1 MSQPGSGA
9 AEYHGF
15 ELHPDGRATP
25 VFDPNGDP
33 TEWGAPLPAVAEGW
47 LPESDPLGGAGN
59 GTGPHEFPLPAD
71 SAEPA
76 VGDPGQVMA
85 AVAAGQPGTWPT
97 SLLDLD
103 NGPPEPAAETPDTG
117 PELPVPAPE
126 PAGGGM
132 TPNPVMTPNPAG
144 GAGAAFSA
152 VVRVDPTEDTGSFEL
167 TATGSAAFVSR
178 LLEEFA
184 TAFLFEMQSRTK

>member
-15 ELHPDGRATP
+15 ELHPDGSAVP
-25 VFDPNGDP
+25 IVEP
-33 TEWGAPLPAVAEGW
+33 TGWDALPAVAEGW
-47 LPESDPLGGAGN
+47 LPESDPLDGGGN
-59 GTGPHEFPLPAD
+59 GTGPSEFPPAAD

-76 VGDPGQVMA
+76 VGDPEQVMA

-103 NGPPEPAAETPDTG
+103 NGPPEPVAGTPGAG

-126 PAGGGM
+126 PVSGVT
-132 TPNPVMTPNPAG
+132 TPILAG

-152 VVRVDPTEDTGSFEL
+152 TVKVNPVDDSGSFEL
-167 TATGSAAFVSR
+167 TATGSAVFVSR
-178 LLEEFA
+178 LLEEFGN
-184 TAFLFEMQSRTK
+184 AFLFEMQSRAK

>member
-25 VFDPNGDP
+25 VDDP
-33 TEWGAPLPAVAEGW
+33 TGWGAPLPAVAEGW
-47 LPESDPLGGAGN
+47 LPESDPLGDAGN

-76 VGDPGQVMA
+76 VGDPEQVMA

-103 NGPPEPAAETPDTG
+103 NGPPEPVAETPDAG

-126 PAGGGM
+126 PASG
-132 TPNPVMTPNPAG
+132 VMTPNPAG
-144 GAGAAFSA
+144 GAAAAFSA
-152 VVRVDPTEDTGSFEL
+152 RVKVDPADDTGSFEL
-167 TATGSAAFVSR
+167 TATGSTAFVSR